1 MPPNIQKRLIR
12 TLLLPDIQK
21 FSFFFN
27 ENDRSNARAPEHFIV
42 KVMSNLDSKLYH
54 SGQVIIERGS
64 PVENLILIKE
74 GHCNLYSFFEP
85 KTNNADELI
94 KVLLVKLKQGSWY
107 GDFQILLD
115 SKGDL

>member
-54 SGQVIIERGS
+54 AGQVIIERGS

-94 KVLLVKLKQGSWY
+94 KVLLVKLK
-107 GDFQILLD
+107 
-115 SKGDL
+115 